1 MSAFVSLLLMLIS
14 ADAFLVRQNTVFN
27 KISDAGLTRSR
38 WLISMVIELS
48 PYTQFLT
55 KLNLDIGKARNLVDS
70 TAAKF
75 DSPRTPEY
83 KAAIAKL
90 GREVNSLQVS
100 YIDIVADFS
109 KYKLLNPRNKRSI
122 VSIFSPILHLFG
134 VVTDDQISALR
145 HNVAALAANQQ
156 DIAHVLEHSISMI
169 NASKLS
175 IDRNR
180 QTINDI
186 LDSLTDLDSKFT
198 NITEKLQLDVLELSH
213 FTQLYVQED
222 VVIEELKR
230 FSLQGLF
237 LLEHFKSQLGFLSL
251 ARLSTEI
258 IDPFQLK
265 LTLEGIAER
274 LPPNLKL
281 PYDTTKGLWAYYQSL
296 KVSTFLEEDR
306 MIVVINVPLIQYDH
320 SFEVYRVTNL
330 GLPLVNDTYETSDTH
345 TMVAR
350 YDLEAEGIAINVQRT
365 KYVLLDSR
373 QLRECSQPTLGT
385 CDLKSAIFPVN
396 LSNKCILALFLE
408 NPEKVSKFCKR
419 VILPNSY
426 LPAAIY
432 LTDGMWLVITRKVLR
447 FSVTCEANT
456 PVLKTLVARPPL
468 DTIALGKMCRAEN
481 DFLSLMPYYTS
492 ESTEIIT
499 DDLVSMIKENL
510 NRTSLVIW
518 DPFVKNITHF
528 KHSHLPDKP
537 KAMKSIPMDTMI
549 ETLHG
554 LRPMITDE
562 SWGLPDWAYVLIG
575 LGVSLIA
582 GIVIYLYCKY
592 NTPRRLRYFGAI
604 GQVRREMTNT
614 PASNDPTV
622 TEKLVPTNLGRD
634 VTTGQSM
641 LPTAPAEKEE
651 NIELQEI
658 KKIYPTF
665 HLSNHNQ

>member
-1 MSAFVSLLLMLIS
+1 MSAFVSLLQMLIS
-14 ADAFLVRQNTVFN
+14 ADAFLIRQNTVFN
-27 KISDAGLTRSR
+27 KISDATRSR

-48 PYTQFLT
+48 PYIQFLT

-145 HNVAALAANQQ
+145 QNVAALAANQQ
-156 DIAHVLEHSISMI
+156 DIANVLEHSISMI
-169 NASKLS
+169 NASKLG

-213 FTQLYVQED
+213 FTQLYVLVD
-222 VVIEELKR
+222 VIIEELKR

-265 LTLEGIAER
+265 STLEGIAER
-274 LPPNLKL
+274 LPPNLKF
-281 PYDTTKGLWAYYQSL
+281 PYDSTKSLWAYYQSL

-365 KYVLLDSR
+365 KYVLLDSQ
-373 QLRECSQPTLGT
+373 QLRDCSQPTLGT

-396 LSNKCILALFLE
+396 LSNNCILASFLE
-408 NPEKVSKFCKR
+408 NPEKS
-419 VILPNSY
+419 P
-426 LPAAIY
+426 
-432 LTDGMWLVITRKVLR
+432 
-447 FSVTCEANT
+447 
-456 PVLKTLVARPPL
+456 
-468 DTIALGKMCRAEN
+468 IAVNELFYQIHISQR
-481 DFLSLMPYYTS
+481 LST
-492 ESTEIIT
+492 
-499 DDLVSMIKENL
+499 
-510 NRTSLVIW
+510 
-518 DPFVKNITHF
+518 
-528 KHSHLPDKP
+528 
-537 KAMKSIPMDTMI
+537 
-549 ETLHG
+549 
-554 LRPMITDE
+554 
-562 SWGLPDWAYVLIG
+562 
-575 LGVSLIA
+575 
-582 GIVIYLYCKY
+582 
-592 NTPRRLRYFGAI
+592 
-604 GQVRREMTNT
+604 
-614 PASNDPTV
+614 
-622 TEKLVPTNLGRD
+622 
-634 VTTGQSM
+634 
-641 LPTAPAEKEE
+641 
-651 NIELQEI
+651 
-658 KKIYPTF
+658 
-665 HLSNHNQ
+665 